1 LKKLLITTCAVTL
14 INFLPLSTEAATTSK
29 KIDQAY
35 TIVDTK
41 NKKYTVSVR
50 STKASCHKATSNDS
64 FWLKGK
70 DELCTGKFTLYLNG
84 KATNYSYN
92 YTKDNPYVR
101 AAHAFRTS
109 AQLKNT
115 TGSPNVFSLSTRETS
130 SLISLKTYS
139 IVDKK
144 LVRHPGSIVSYGMR
158 PKMNKNLIQTPIYV
172 NGGEKV
178 GFIFHDFSLVKNK
191 LVEKESHSYLSRSFN
206 SKTYDKG
213 LDEWE
218 KYSASLNYF
227 VK

>member
-1 LKKLLITTCAVTL
+1 LKKLLVSTCVVTL
-14 INFLPLSTEAATTSK
+14 INFLPIYTKAATTSK
-29 KIDQAY
+29 KIDQTY

-50 STKASCHKATSNDS
+50 STKASCHKATSNDYS
-64 FWLKGK
+64 WLKGK

-84 KATNYSYN
+84 KATNYSYK

-101 AAHAFRTS
+101 ATHDFRTG
-109 AQLKNT
+109 AKLRNT

-158 PKMNKNLIQTPIYV
+158 PKMNKKLLQTPIYV

-178 GFIFHDFSLVKNK
+178 GFIFHDYSLVKNK